1 MPMPMPIQI
10 APGCDQSVAEALRHF
25 DPFLDQLSECVV
37 IDDVTEIRELTR
49 LVSQVPTV
57 VFTFPAMH
65 EVFTGTVMTRPGG
78 GSGSGPPLLLIDVS
92 KAGLDTTHWAHGVIV
107 NVGFFDGPDFVS
119 FRTSFAGSVGP
130 IMAILGPRHLYR
142 TFRRGLARRLVP
154 ETAAVV
160 ASVMLPGEGERRCW
174 VREVGRGALRGTLD
188 AGPLLPVGAQIPQV
202 RLGLPTGLMTGR
214 AAIARLDRKP
224 DDRRDLILQF
234 DASDWVHEN
243 APAGRASPL
252 ESFLVSLPSAP
263 QVTPV
268 LQVDRT
274 PAGKVA

>member
-1 MPMPMPIQI
+1 MPTPMPIQI

-25 DPFLDQLSECVV
+25 DPFLDLLAECVV
-37 IDDVTEIRELTR
+37 IDDVAEIRELTR
-49 LVSQVPTV
+49 LASEAPTV
-57 VFTFPAMH
+57 VFTFPSMH

-78 GSGSGPPLLLIDVS
+78 GGSGPPLLLIDVS
-92 KAGLDTTHWAHGVIV
+92 KAGLDTTHWARGVIV

-119 FRTSFAGSVGP
+119 FRSSFAGSVGP
-130 IMAILGPRHLYR
+130 IMAILGPRHLFR
-142 TFRRGLARRLVP
+142 TFRRGLARRIVP
-154 ETAAVV
+154 ATAAVV

-174 VREVGRGALRGTLD
+174 VREIGRGALRGTLD
-188 AGPLLPVGAQIPQV
+188 PGPLQPVGAQTPQV

-214 AAIARLDRKP
+214 AAIARLDRKS

-234 DASDWVHEN
+234 DASEWTHES

-252 ESFLVSLPSAP
+252 EAFLVSLPSAP
-263 QVTPV
+263 QVAPG
-268 LQVDRT
+268 LQVERT